1 VAEEEEIIILE
12 EEDSDD
18 GIVSLDDEESS
29 GQEEQKKSASAKTST
44 IDEATKKRSKKRF
57 YTIIGISIF
66 IFLLLLAFLIAL
78 FTLDVDDPEPIKEQD
93 STPQQLAQ
101 TLQEKEEVV
110 KEESSKLDRMIT
122 KANILYEQ
130 GNKKEAMMVY
140 EDIASF
146 NEAISS
152 YNIGVAQMK
161 EKDFKNAL
169 ENFKRAILNQ
179 EHRTVSAINAAVC
192 SLELGDQELFKYYLD
207 LAYAYLPEEANSAI
221 FYYYVALINYYKN
234 DHLEAL
240 SVLSNYSGE
249 YYTGRKNHLQAKL
262 YQYIGNDLSAISS
275 LEGDANYYDDITLGL
290 LYSRVGEYD
299 LAIPHLLNSK
309 QNGIERLKSTM
320 ALALAYNKS
329 GKLSSSAKEMGE
341 AVREFKEEAYKAY
354 PIDVILKE
362 SLFDVK
368 LAQTSFATK
377 DLFKDENIFSTLFYF
392 TPFKV
397 FDAKQTMQIIKKGEA
412 NIYLDEI
419 SSAKEYLSQSY
430 TMSKVNKNISKAIGA
445 TLDYR
450 LDIAK
455 DTFEKILDDYPKHS
469 ILHFNLGLIE
479 AQMQNYT
486 TAYRLFLKSYHL
498 DSSNIL
504 AGIYAMFCA
513 RMYGKEYDK
522 LLKIVLKDIEN
533 DDKLEN
539 EDKRFFTALAHIL
552 DNNKPLMVEWIE
564 DVTKRSPLI
573 YAFGV
578 LVASK
583 IKNDNFILEYSK
595 KLKELLPKDI
605 IANIVYIASKTQDVE
620 QLAKYI
626 QSTYANKELDYN
638 ALYYGPTVVRET
650 YVKMLQIAGML
661 YYVRDDLRR
670 KLPLEKN
677 DARGIMQALAYISIY
692 TKDYEQSYTLYNQ
705 LIDAYKVEDSR
716 TLFLAAVASIGA
728 QHKENAI
735 ALLELAK
742 LTDKT
747 NLESRYALGL
757 LYQELENYEGAAI
770 QYTTIGDG
778 GFKSRYFSFRV
789 NRFR

>member
-18 GIVSLDDEESS
+18 SIVNFDDETDHQGDEPEKKEDQKPKTIESVTD
-29 GQEEQKKSASAKTST
+29 Q
-44 IDEATKKRSKKRF
+44 KRSKKKLF
-57 YTIIGISIF
+57 TIIGISF
-66 IFLLLLAFLIAL
+66 LAFIILITFLVML
-78 FTLDVDDPEPIKEQD
+78 FTLDLDEDEPVKKIDTKD
-93 STPQQLAQ
+93 IAK
-101 TLQEKEEVV
+101 TLQEKEEKV
-110 KEESSKLDRMIT
+110 KVESNRLDKMIT

-130 GNKKEAMMVY
+130 GNKKEAMLVY

-152 YNIGVAQMK
+152 YNIAVAQMK
-161 EKDFKNAL
+161 EKDFSNAL

-192 SLELGDQELFKYYLD
+192 ALEMGDKELFKYYLD
-207 LAYAYLPEEANSAI
+207 LAYAYLPEEANSPI
-221 FYYYVALINYYKN
+221 YFYYTALIDYYKN
-234 DHLEAL
+234 NYIEAL
-240 SVLSNYSGE
+240 SALENSDSEFYISK
-249 YYTGRKNHLQAKL
+249 KNHLKSKL
-262 YQYIGNDLSAISS
+262 YQYAGNDLKAISS
-275 LEGDANYYDDITLGL
+275 LEVEPNYYDDITLGL

-320 ALALAYNKS
+320 ALALTYNLN
-329 GKLSSSAKEMGE
+329 GKLASSAKEMSE
-341 AVREFKEEAYKAY
+341 AINEFKDEAYKVY
-354 PIDVILKE
+354 PIKVVLKD
-362 SLFDVK
+362 SLFDVQ
-368 LAQTSFATK
+368 LAQASFVSNE
-377 DLFKDENIFSTLFYF
+377 LFKDENIFSTLFYF

-397 FDAKQTMQIIKKGEA
+397 FDAKQTMKIIKKGEA

-419 SSAKEYLSQSY
+419 NSAKEYLSRSY
-430 TMSKVNKNISKAIGA
+430 TMSKVNKSISQAISA

-455 DTFEKILDDYPKHS
+455 EKFQKVLDAYPKHS
-469 ILHFNLGLIE
+469 ILHFNLGLVE

-504 AGIYAMFCA
+504 AGIYALYSAKLF
-513 RMYGKEYDK
+513 GKENDK
-522 LLKIVLKDIEN
+522 LLKIILKDIEN
-533 DDKLEN
+533 NTKIDD
-539 EDKRFFTALAHIL
+539 EDKRFYIALAHVI
-552 DNNKPLMVEWIE
+552 DGNKPLMVEWIE
-564 DVTKRSPLI
+564 DVTKKSPLI

-578 LVASK
+578 LVATK
-583 IKNDNFILEYSK
+583 IKNENFVNEFSL
-595 KLKELLPKDI
+595 KLKDLLPSDI
-605 IANIVYIASKTQDVE
+605 IANIVYIASKTKDVK
-620 QLAKYI
+620 QLARYI
-626 QSTYANKELDYN
+626 QSTYATKKLDYN

-650 YVKMLQIAGML
+650 YIKMLQISGML

-670 KLPLEKN
+670 KLPLEKD

-692 TKDYEQSYTLYNQ
+692 TKDFEESYTLYNQ
-705 LIDAYKVEDSR
+705 LIDAYKVDDTR

-728 QHKENAI
+728 EHKANAI

-747 NLESRYALGL
+747 NLESRYGLGL
-757 LYQELENYEGAAI
+757 LYQEVENYEGAGI
-770 QYTTIGDG
+770 QYQNIKDS
-778 GFKSRYFSFRV
+778 GFKSRYFSFKIDKK
-789 NRFR
+789 N